1 LKNEDIRIAYL
12 ADGSSVHTKRF
23 LNYFAERGYTIHLI
37 TYTPSEMKN
46 VHVHKVATSRLKL
59 PLRVVQSVSLIR
71 KIKPD
76 ILHAFYLTNN
86 GVIGVLSSFH
96 PLILTPLGSDITTDP
111 ERSRIFRTLVKLSL
125 KRADVVH
132 AADNLT
138 KSRLIELGCAPERI
152 FVQQFGV
159 DTNRFSPTA
168 CSQSLRRRLAPE
180 DDTFLVLCGRWW
192 RPQYSVDVFVK
203 AMPSV
208 LKKVSNVKFVLLGGG
223 PLEKKL
229 RELAV
234 DLGVYEKVLFVGK
247 VSPEEMPKY
256 LASVD
261 VYVDTVSVYRTDEL
275 GNVMVAK
282 GESGLGQN
290 TREAM
295 ACGTP
300 QVLCDMPGVKSGGW
314 FQGLA
319 YKQADPE
326 DLAEKIVQ
334 LLNNEELRKRI
345 GERSRET
352 VLEICDLEKT
362 MKKWETVYRA
372 LKSSGRHEKEAN

>member
-1 LKNEDIRIAYL
+1 MRNEDIRIAYL

-23 LNYFAERGYTIHLI
+23 LGYFAERGYNVHLI

-46 VHVHKVATSRLKL
+46 VHVHKVVTSRIKILV
-59 PLRVVQSVSLIR
+59 RIIQSITLIR

-138 KSRLIELGCAPERI
+138 KSRLIELGCAPEKI

-168 CSQSLRRRLAPE
+168 CSQSLRRKLASDE
-180 DDTFLVLCGRWW
+180 TFLVLCGRWW
-192 RPQYSVDVFVK
+192 RPQYSVDVFIR
-203 AMPSV
+203 AMPLV
-208 LKKVSNVKFVLLGGG
+208 LKKVPNVKFVLLGGG
-223 PLEKKL
+223 PLEKKF
-229 RELAV
+229 RELAK
-234 DLGVYEKVLFVGK
+234 DLGVYERVLFIGR
-247 VSPEEMPKY
+247 VSSEEMPKY

-261 VYVDTVSVYRTDEL
+261 IYVDTVSLYRADAL
-275 GNVMVAK
+275 GRVIVAR
-282 GESGLGQN
+282 GESSFGQN

-300 QVLCDMPGVKSGGW
+300 QILSDMPGVKASGW
-314 FQGLA
+314 FQGLT
-319 YKQADPE
+319 YKQSDHA
-326 DLAEKIVQ
+326 DLADNIAQ
-334 LLNNEELRKRI
+334 LLRDEKLLRSI
-345 GERSRET
+345 GARSRQKI
-352 VLEICDLEKT
+352 LEFCDFDKI
-362 MKKWETVYRA
+362 MKNWETVYHELGSHGKHKKRA
-372 LKSSGRHEKEAN
+372 K

>member
-1 LKNEDIRIAYL
+1 LRNEDIRIAYL

-23 LNYFAERGYTIHLI
+23 LGYFAERGYNVHLI

-46 VHVHKVATSRLKL
+46 VHVHKVVTSRIKILV
-59 PLRVVQSVSLIR
+59 RIIQSITLIR

-138 KSRLIELGCAPERI
+138 KSRLIELGCAPEKI

-168 CSQSLRRRLAPE
+168 CSQSLRRKLASDE
-180 DDTFLVLCGRWW
+180 TFLVLCGRWW
-192 RPQYSVDVFVK
+192 RPQYSVDVFIR
-203 AMPSV
+203 AMPLV
-208 LKKVSNVKFVLLGGG
+208 LKKVPNVKFVLLGGG
-223 PLEKKL
+223 PLEKKF
-229 RELAV
+229 RELAK
-234 DLGVYEKVLFVGK
+234 DLGVYERVLFIGR
-247 VSPEEMPKY
+247 VSSEEMPKY

-261 VYVDTVSVYRTDEL
+261 IYVDTVSLYRADAL
-275 GNVMVAK
+275 GRVIVAR
-282 GESGLGQN
+282 GESSFGQN

-300 QVLCDMPGVKSGGW
+300 QILSDMPGVKASGW
-314 FQGLA
+314 FQGLT
-319 YKQADPE
+319 YKQSDHA
-326 DLAEKIVQ
+326 DLADNIAQ
-334 LLNNEELRKRI
+334 LLRDEKLLRSI
-345 GERSRET
+345 GARSRQKI
-352 VLEICDLEKT
+352 LEFCDFDKI
-362 MKKWETVYRA
+362 MKNWETVYHELGSHGKHKKRA
-372 LKSSGRHEKEAN
+372 K